1 MASSQNSLSNFK
13 SSFKGGTRAN
23 RFYVDCNFPAAA
35 IVGQVLSKAYFNISS
50 ASIPK
55 SDVGVIG
62 VPFRGRMAYYAG
74 DRQYSVWPIR
84 VYDDGDTAN
93 DLWRTFQKW
102 KEMLD
107 GHNTHTVYNS
117 DYSYK
122 SLKQTWWVT
131 QTGLNAGA
139 IRQIKL
145 IDCWPSEIGGINFD
159 LGSSDFV
166 SFDVTLTF
174 DKFNITQGI

>member
-1 MASSQNSLSNFK
+1 
-13 SSFKGGTRAN
+13 
-23 RFYVDCNFPAAA
+23 
-35 IVGQVLSKAYFNISS
+35 
-50 ASIPK
+50 
-55 SDVGVIG
+55 
-62 VPFRGRMAYYAG
+62 
-74 DRQYSVWPIR
+74 VWPIR
-84 VYDDGDTAN
+84 VYDDGDSAN

-107 GHNTHTVYNS
+107 GHVTHTVNS
-117 DYSYK
+117 SDFSYK
-122 SLKQTWWVT
+122 TLKQSWWVT
-131 QTGLNAGA
+131 QTGLNAGP

-174 DKFNITQGI
+174 DKINITQGI